1 MAEETKK
8 TTAKAAPK
16 KAAAPKA
23 EAKKAEKKFVSPEPT
38 NRLAKKYRSE
48 VVPELV
54 KEFGYST
61 IMMAP
66 RLEKIVINM
75 GVGDATSNSK
85 ALDDAVNDLTILS
98 GQKPVITKAKKSI
111 ASFKLREGQAIGC
124 KVTLR
129 GERMFEFLDKLISI
143 ALPRVRDFRGISR
156 NAFDGLGN
164 YTLGVK
170 EQLIFPE
177 IDYDKVS
184 KIRGMDIVIVTTAK
198 SDKEAAALLEKL
210 GMPFRK

>member
-129 GERMFEFLDKLISI
+129 GERRFESSTNSSQSPSP
-143 ALPRVRDFRGISR
+143 ASVTSAASPATPSTAMATTPWASR
-156 NAFDGLGN
+156 NN
-164 YTLGVK
+164 
-170 EQLIFPE
+170 
-177 IDYDKVS
+177 
-184 KIRGMDIVIVTTAK
+184 
-198 SDKEAAALLEKL
+198 
-210 GMPFRK
+210 